1 MCQRIAKTS
10 HQLKKLGR
18 WFQIFLNFHTEPWGN
33 DPIWRAFFSNG
44 LVQPPTRKLFSNYLI
59 LGVSLNAGTPKS
71 SIVIG
76 ISMINHPFWGTPIF
90 GNTHFRVVINYYKL
104 ALPDREKPRASQG
117 FVAWLFAELRAWNRL
132 HNAIWTF
139 EGPLRKPMLQ
149 CMVYLTYLWP
159 KCMAYR

>member
-104 ALPDREKPRASQG
+104 VPPRQGKTTSLPRIRCLIICRTSCVKPAAQCYMNLWRTLEKTDAPMYG
-117 FVAWLFAELRAWNRL
+117 IFNL
-132 HNAIWTF
+132 
-139 EGPLRKPMLQ
+139 PL
-149 CMVYLTYLWP
+149 
-159 KCMAYR
+159 A